1 MNIIKKVSG
10 NVVYGTGKVV
20 EFTLE
25 ALIGILELI
34 VALVVSVGKG
44 ILGLLS
50 MGGCL
55 IIMIFGPALLL
66 NPATFPIIVLLII
79 IPILGIKSISY
90 LKYIKYASTEYL
102 FDRADYL
109 KDGKQKEFKSL
120 NEYGNKYKR
129 MEEEKRRREQQKRQQ
144 EQQNQWEERFR
155 QWNEYQNSQRGSAGY
170 DFGGGYSGGYQQP
183 FTNPTSEF
191 KKKYEESTSLLG
203 LGNDADFYQVKLA
216 YRQQAKKYHP
226 DVNQSPD
233 ATKMFQKIN
242 DAYEF
247 LSEGNIER
255 YKSMK

>member
-25 ALIGILELI
+25 ALIGILEII
-34 VALVVSVGKG
+34 VTLVVSVGKG

-55 IIMIFGPALLL
+55 IIMIFGPALLF

-79 IPILGIKSISY
+79 IPILGIKGISY

-109 KDGKQKEFKSL
+109 KEGKKKEFKSL

-255 YKSMK
+255 YKSIK

>member
-1 MNIIKKVSG
+1 MNIIRQLSG

-20 EFTLE
+20 EFILE
-25 ALIGILELI
+25 AFIGILEII
-34 VALVVSVGKG
+34 VSLVVGVGKG

-55 IIMIFGPALLL
+55 IFMILGPAILL
-66 NPATFPIIVLLII
+66 NPITLIILALFII

-90 LKYIKYASTEYL
+90 LKYIKFASTEYL
-102 FDRADYL
+102 FDRADHL
-109 KDGKQKEFKSL
+109 KEGKQNEFKSF

-129 MEEEKRRREQQKRQQ
+129 MEEEKRRREQQQRQQ
-144 EQQNQWEERFR
+144 EQQRQWEERFR
-155 QWNEYQNSQRGSAGY
+155 QWNEYQNSQRGNSGY

-191 KKKYEESTSLLG
+191 KKKYEESSDLLW
-203 LGNDADFYQVKLA
+203 LSYDADFYQVKLA

-226 DVNQSPD
+226 DINQSPD

>member
-1 MNIIKKVSG
+1 MNIMKQISG
-10 NVVYGTGKVV
+10 NIVYGTGKVV

-25 ALIGILELI
+25 AFIGILEII
-34 VALVVSVGKG
+34 VSLVVTVGKG

-55 IIMIFGPALLL
+55 LIILLGPALLL
-66 NPATFPIIVLLII
+66 NPFTLLAIILLIV

-90 LKYIKYASTEYL
+90 LKYIKYASTEFL
-102 FDRADYL
+102 FDRAEQL
-109 KDGKQKEFKSL
+109 KEGKQSEFKSI

-129 MEEEKRRREQQKRQQ
+129 MEEEKRRREQEQRQQ
-144 EQQNQWEERFR
+144 EQQRQWEERFR
-155 QWNEYQNSQRGSAGY
+155 QWNQYQNSQRGSAGY

-183 FTNPTSEF
+183 FANPTTEF

-203 LGNDADFYQVKLA
+203 LENDVDFYQVKLA

-226 DVNQSPD
+226 DINQSPD

-242 DAYEF
+242 EAYEF

-255 YKSMK
+255 YKSMR

>member
-1 MNIIKKVSG
+1 MNIIKRVSG
-10 NVVYGTGKVV
+10 NLVYGTGKVV
-20 EFTLE
+20 QFTLE
-25 ALIGILELI
+25 GLIGILEII
-34 VALVVSVGKG
+34 VTLVVSVGKG
-44 ILGLLS
+44 ILAIFS

-55 IIMIFGPALLL
+55 MIMIFGPTLLL
-66 NPATFPIIVLLII
+66 NPVTFPLIILLII
-79 IPILGIKSISY
+79 IPILGTKSISY

-109 KDGKQKEFKSL
+109 KDGKQKQFKSL
-120 NEYGNKYKR
+120 NEYGNKYKK
-129 MEEEKRRREQQKRQQ
+129 MEEEKRRREQQQRQQ
-144 EQQNQWEERFR
+144 EQQSQWEERFR
-155 QWNEYQNSQRGSAGY
+155 QWNEYQNSQRGSGGY
-170 DFGGGYSGGYQQP
+170 DFGGGYNGGHQQP
-183 FTNPTSEF
+183 YANPTSEF

-203 LGNDADFYQVKLA
+203 LGNDTDFYQVKLA

-255 YKSMK
+255 YKSMR

>member
-1 MNIIKKVSG
+1 MNILKQVSG
-10 NVVYGTGKVV
+10 NIVYATGKVV

-25 ALIGILELI
+25 ALIGILEII
-34 VALVVSVGKG
+34 VTLVVSVGKG

-55 IIMIFGPALLL
+55 IIMIFGPALLF
-66 NPATFPIIVLLII
+66 NPRTFPIIILLII
-79 IPILGIKSISY
+79 IPILGIKGISY
-90 LKYIKYASTEYL
+90 LKYIKFASTEYL
-102 FDRADYL
+102 FDRAEEL
-109 KDGKQKEFKSL
+109 KDGKQREFKSL
-120 NEYGNKYKR
+120 NDYGNKYKR
-129 MEEEKRRREQQKRQQ
+129 MEEEKRRREQQQRQQ
-144 EQQNQWEERFR
+144 EQQRQWEERFR
-155 QWNEYQNSQRGSAGY
+155 QWNQYQNSQRGSAGY

-183 FTNPTSEF
+183 FTNPTGEF

-203 LGNDADFYQVKLA
+203 LANDADFYQVKLA

-255 YKSMK
+255 YKSMN